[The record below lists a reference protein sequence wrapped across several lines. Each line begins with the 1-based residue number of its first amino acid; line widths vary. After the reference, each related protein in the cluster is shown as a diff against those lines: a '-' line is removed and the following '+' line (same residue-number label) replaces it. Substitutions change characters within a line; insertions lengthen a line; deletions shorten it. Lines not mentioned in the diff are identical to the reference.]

1 MLDLKLD
8 FTAPEQDSFYG
19 EVDPSGPPRAIARG
33 TPEWKDMLDHLDDSH
48 LFVTPCLGPMEAA
61 LYVRSL
67 FCPEGI
73 VPSGVRVFVFGL
85 CVRDPLGGPVDGV
98 RVTVVMASPKSL
110 NAIRKVAQ
118 VRASRG
124 NGSGVDRDEETLASR
139 RYIFC
144 ESQGVE
150 CPEEVLAVFHRMLTA
165 ALDELRG
172 I

>member
-8 FTAPEQDSFYG
+8 FTAPVQDSFYG
-19 EVDPSGPPRAIARG
+19 EVVPSGPPQEIARG
-33 TPEWKDMLDHLDDSH
+33 TPAWEAMLDHLDHSH
-48 LFVTPCLGPMEAA
+48 LFVTPCLGPAEAA

-67 FCPEGI
+67 FGLEEM
-73 VPSGVRVFVFGL
+73 PSSVRVFVFGL

-98 RVTVVMASPKSL
+98 RVAVVMASPKSL

-144 ESQGVE
+144 QGVE
-150 CPEEVLAVFHRMLTA
+150 CPEEVLAVFHRMLAA